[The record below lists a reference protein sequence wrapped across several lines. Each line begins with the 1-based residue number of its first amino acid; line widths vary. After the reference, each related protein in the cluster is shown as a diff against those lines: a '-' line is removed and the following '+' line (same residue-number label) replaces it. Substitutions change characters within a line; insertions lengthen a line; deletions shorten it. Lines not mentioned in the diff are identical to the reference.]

1 MNPKQIHL
9 LQTTLLDWYSRNKRE
24 FPWRKETPVPFITL
38 ISEVMLQQTQTSRV
52 AEKLPEF
59 LEKFPTIERL
69 AAATNAEIIR
79 AWQGMGYNSRAI
91 RLRDCARAVV
101 EKHGGEIPSTKAE
114 LLDLIGIGNY
124 TASALMAFCF
134 KKDVAV
140 VDVNIRR
147 VYSRIVE
154 KMDTTASLLPVKT
167 VDALAEELYPRG
179 QSSAWHQAL
188 MDIGAGY
195 CTARKPKCAECPLK
209 SACASAGTMTEQ
221 SPVRRVEPSRYGVPR
236 RIWRGKIVEQL
247 RREHIGLSI
256 DDIAAHLF
264 GFAATNEDKVWLDEL
279 TKQLEKDGICRQNN
293 GLILLSDG

>member
-24 FPWRKETPVPFITL
+24 FPWRKETPVPFVTL

-59 LEKFPTIERL
+59 LEKFPTIDRL

-147 VYSRIVE
+147 VYSRLVE

-195 CTARKPKCAECPLK
+195 CTARKPKCTECPLK
-209 SACASAGTMTEQ
+209 SACASAGSMAEQ
-221 SPVRRVEPSRYGVPR
+221 SPVKRVEPSRYGVPR

-247 RREHIGLSI
+247 RREHMGLSL
-256 DDIAAHLF
+256 DDISAHLF
-264 GFAATNEDKVWLDEL
+264 GFAAMNEDKVWLDEL
-279 TKQLEKDGICRQNN
+279 IKQLEKDGICRQNN

>member
-9 LQTTLLDWYSRNKRE
+9 VQTTLLDWYSRNKRE
-24 FPWRKETPVPFITL
+24 FPWRKETPAPFVTL
-38 ISEVMLQQTQTSRV
+38 ISEVMLQQTQTTRV

-101 EKHGGEIPSTKAE
+101 EKHGGEIPSTKRE

-124 TASALMAFCF
+124 TASALLAFCF

-147 VYSRIVE
+147 VYSRLVE
-154 KMDTTASLLPVKT
+154 KMDTTAALLPVKT

-195 CTARKPKCAECPLK
+195 CTARKPKCTECPLNNI
-209 SACASAGTMTEQ
+209 CASAGKMTEQ
-221 SPVRRVEPSRYGVPR
+221 AAVKRAEPSRYGVPR
-236 RIWRGKIVEQL
+236 RIWRGKIVEHL
-247 RREHIGLSI
+247 RKEHAGYSLA
-256 DDIAAHLF
+256 DIAGLLF
-264 GFAATNEDKVWLDEL
+264 GFAVTDDDIHWLDL
-279 TKQLEKDGICRQNN
+279 LIGQLEKDGICKRTKGIIVLNE
-293 GLILLSDG
+293 D